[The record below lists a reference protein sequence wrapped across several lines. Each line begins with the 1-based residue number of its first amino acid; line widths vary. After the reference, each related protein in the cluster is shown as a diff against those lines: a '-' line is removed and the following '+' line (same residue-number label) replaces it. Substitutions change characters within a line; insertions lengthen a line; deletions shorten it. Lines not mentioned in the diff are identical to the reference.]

1 MFLSAVDLLVIRE
14 FLQHMYYSL
23 VKQVQSRV
31 PRLSFTVKNLTV
43 GCLTFTLANQ
53 SVHGLGG
60 MINFKKIINTRR
72 VNFAREFGLS
82 YAHISHIYAS
92 RLLS

>member
-1 MFLSAVDLLVIRE
+1 MFLSAGDLPVIRKV
-14 FLQHMYYSL
+14 LQHMYYPL
-23 VKQVQSRV
+23 VEQVKRKVS
-31 PRLSFTVKNLTV
+31 RLSFTVKNLTV

-82 YAHISHIYAS
+82 YAHISHIYVS